1 MKSVLIPLIIFMLT
15 AGVAVAEKQEKP
27 QQPSEGFKKERVVK
41 MRGGK
46 YSRIFLSIVHRTKI
60 LDLDEEK
67 TTEVNKVSKE
77 YLLSINESEKESR
90 SLQITFMKELN
101 SEEFD
106 AAKLKTEIE
115 EINKLEKQ
123 AADKFVDGLGAIRKI
138 VGPENFAKL
147 TPLTK
152 LDRNALI
159 ELRKGAPERQQRPQK
174 LAEPETKEDTTS
186 EKN

>member
-1 MKSVLIPLIIFMLT
+1 MKSVLLPLLIIMLT

-27 QQPSEGFKKERVVK
+27 QQPSDGFKKERVVK

-46 YSRIFLSIVHRTKI
+46 YSRMFLSIVHRTKI

-67 TTEVNKVSKE
+67 TIEVNKVGKE
-77 YLLSINESEKESR
+77 YISSLNESEKESR
-90 SLQITFMKELN
+90 TLQIAFMNELN
-101 SEEFD
+101 GEDFD
-106 AAKLKTEIE
+106 EAKLKAEVD

-123 AADKFVDGLGAIRKI
+123 SAYKFIDGLVAIRNV

-159 ELRKGAPERQQRPQK
+159 ELRQNAPERQKRPEK
-174 LAEPETKEDTTS
+174 LVKPDTNEDTPES
-186 EKN
+186 N